1 MLMSLH
7 SSHLNTLHTTFTGAV
22 IMKLKTTR
30 SLCWAMLCSG
40 LFSAAAHS
48 ADLLDRIKADKA
60 ITIATEARYAPFE
73 SVENGK
79 IVGYDVD
86 LMNHILQ
93 KSLPG
98 VAVKQLDLPFQGI
111 LPGLDAKKFDF
122 VITAVTVNKQR
133 MDHFAFTVP
142 IAESTVALLKRDSDG
157 SIATLDDLSGKIVGS
172 QAGSGQL
179 QVLQEFNEKLKASG
193 KPGIKEIKQ
202 YVSFDE
208 AYADLANK
216 RLDGVAQSLANLG
229 PLIKARPGI
238 FTTLKPMLGPTTYFG
253 WVGRKDSDSAS
264 MVKLFSDGIS
274 EANRDGTMKALQQKW
289 FGFEMAIPADKM
301 PAPAL

>member
-1 MLMSLH
+1 M
-7 SSHLNTLHTTFTGAV
+7 TQRITT
-22 IMKLKTTR
+22 K
-30 SLCWAMLCSG
+30 SLCWAMLCTS

-48 ADLLDRIKADKA
+48 ADLLDRIKSDAA
-60 ITIATEARYAPFE
+60 ITIASEARYAPFE

-93 KSLPG
+93 KNLPG

-122 VITAVTVNKQR
+122 VVTAVTVNQQR
-133 MDHFAFTVP
+133 VAHFAFTVP
-142 IAESTVALLKRDSDG
+142 IAESTVALLKREADG
-157 SIATLDDLSGKIVGS
+157 SISTLDDLSGKVIGS

-179 QVLQEFNEKLKASG
+179 QVLQEFNKKLVASG

-253 WVGRKDSDSAS
+253 WVGRNDEDSARL
-264 MVKLFSDGIS
+264 VKLFSEGIS

-289 FGFEMAIPADKM
+289 FGFVMDVPADKM
-301 PAPAL
+301 PTPAL

>member
-1 MLMSLH
+1 MTQGKRATLLSWAFVGMS
-7 SSHLNTLHTTFTGAV
+7 SV
-22 IMKLKTTR
+22 
-30 SLCWAMLCSG
+30 
-40 LFSAAAHS
+40 FSVAAHS
-48 ADLLDRIKADKA
+48 ADLLDRLQQEKQ
-60 ITIATEARYAPFE
+60 ITIASEARFAPFE

-86 LMNHILQ
+86 LMQHILQ
-93 KSLPG
+93 KKLPG

-122 VITAVTVNKQR
+122 VVTAVTVNKQR
-133 MDHFAFTVP
+133 MERFAFTVP
-142 IAESTVALLKRDSDG
+142 IAESTVALLKRDNDASLT
-157 SIATLDDLSGKIVGS
+157 TLDDLSGKIVGS
-172 QAGSGQL
+172 QTGSGQL
-179 QVLQEFNEKLKASG
+179 QVLQDFDRQLKARG

-229 PLIKARPGI
+229 PLIKSRPGV
-238 FTTLKPMLGPTTYFG
+238 FSTLKPMLGPTTYFG
-253 WVGRKDSDSAS
+253 WVGRKDQDSARL
-264 MVKLFSDGIS
+264 VKLFSDGIS

-289 FGFEMAIPADKM
+289 FGFVMDVPADQM
-301 PAPAL
+301 PVPAL

>member
-1 MLMSLH
+1 M
-7 SSHLNTLHTTFTGAV
+7 TLRKFAAVCYASTLCAIGALAV
-22 IMKLKTTR
+22 P
-30 SLCWAMLCSG
+30 
-40 LFSAAAHS
+40 AHG
-48 ADLLDRIKADKA
+48 ADLLDRISAQKT

-73 SVENGK
+73 FVQDGK

-93 KSLPG
+93 KRLPG
-98 VAVKQLDLPFQGI
+98 VKVKQLDLPFQGI

-122 VITAVTVNKQR
+122 VVTAVTVNKQR
-133 MDHFAFTVP
+133 IEHFAFTVP
-142 IAESTVALLKRDSDG
+142 IAESTVALLKRENDT
-157 SIATLDDLSGKIVGS
+157 SIATLDDLSGKVVGS

-179 QVLQEFNEKLKASG
+179 QILQAFNEQLKAGG

-229 PLIKARPGI
+229 PLIKSRPGI
-238 FTTLKPMLGPTTYFG
+238 FSTLEPMLGPTTYFG
-253 WVGRKDSDSAS
+253 WVGRQDQDSARL
-264 MVKLFSDGIS
+264 VKLFSDGIA
-274 EANRDGTMKALQQKW
+274 EANRDGTMKALQDKW
-289 FGFEMAIPADKM
+289 FGFTMTVPADQM
-301 PAPAL
+301 PAPSL